1 MISTR
6 QSDTVDSVVSSDGT
20 VIGYRQMG
28 AGPGLIL
35 VHGGMQLS
43 QNLMKLAS
51 ALCHRFTVY
60 IPDRRGRGL
69 SGSTGP
75 RRAVE
80 DCCEDMR
87 ALVEKTG
94 ATNIFGLSS
103 GALVSL
109 WSALKMPGIRKLA
122 LYEPPLSINHSVSM
136 AWVSRYEREV
146 AQGKL
151 GSAFVTVMKGVQ
163 VSPVLQALPRFL
175 LTPFFELALRKE
187 HDAEG
192 VSLKA
197 LVPTMRVDAQ
207 IVIESAEKIAE
218 FRNLKADVL
227 LMGGSRGPAFLRI
240 ALDEL
245 NRILPWARRV
255 RFPGLDHLGS
265 DNSGKP
271 GVVAEELLRFFEE
284 A

>member
-1 MISTR
+1 
-6 QSDTVDSVVSSDGT
+6 
-20 VIGYRQMG
+20 
-28 AGPGLIL
+28 
-35 VHGGMQLS
+35 
-43 QNLMKLAS
+43 
-51 ALCHRFTVY
+51 
-60 IPDRRGRGL
+60 
-69 SGSTGP
+69 
-75 RRAVE
+75 
-80 DCCEDMR
+80 
-87 ALVEKTG
+87 
-94 ATNIFGLSS
+94 
-103 GALVSL
+103 
-109 WSALKMPGIRKLA
+109 
-122 LYEPPLSINHSVSM
+122 
-136 AWVSRYEREV
+136 
-146 AQGKL
+146 
-151 GSAFVTVMKGVQ
+151 MKGVR
-163 VSPVLQALPRFL
+163 VSPVLQVLPRFL

-245 NRILPWARRV
+245 NRILPRARRV